1 MTSNRSV
8 LALAAVCVLLGA
20 NPVEA
25 KRSGKKF
32 NQAAAAE
39 LSTTYQRSYSYEA
52 AGNIESALREMD
64 KVSDR
69 DREYVYWLRIG
80 WLQYLAGRHEEA
92 ITSYTKAARLERSSI
107 EAKLG
112 MLLPQMTL
120 GKWREAEKTVKEV
133 LKKDRYNLLASQRF
147 AYILYNMGRYAE
159 AEDRYRAVLNLYPA
173 DLEMQ
178 SGVGWSLLMQG
189 KKEKAAAVFQEILVI
204 SPYHAAAKSGLKQA
218 QAR

>member
-1 MTSNRSV
+1 M
-8 LALAAVCVLLGA
+8 
-20 NPVEA
+20 E
-25 KRSGKKF
+25 
-32 NQAAAAE
+32 
-39 LSTTYQRSYSYEA
+39 
-52 AGNIESALREMD
+52 
-64 KVSDR
+64 KVSDS
-69 DREYVYWLRIG
+69 DRAYVYWLRTG
-80 WLQYLAGRHEEA
+80 WLQYLAGRHEESVA
-92 ITSYTKAARLERSSI
+92 SYYKASRLERSSI

-133 LKKDRYNLLASQRF
+133 LKKDRYNLVGSKRL

-178 SGVGWSLLMQG
+178 AGVGWSLLMQG
-189 KKEKAAAVFQEILVI
+189 KKDKAIEVFQEILVI
-204 SPYHAAAKSGLKQA
+204 SPYHAVAKSGLSQA